1 MFYQAIEDMGYA
13 AINKIFLDFKKPWWT
28 ADIKGFQL
36 IWPKDSNAVVP
47 HNDVS
52 MKQWGRGWDSSVGT
66 VSSVVAG

>member
-1 MFYQAIEDMGYA
+1 MGYA

-36 IWPKDSNAVVP
+36 IWSKDSNAVLP

-52 MKQWGRGWDSSVGT
+52 MKQWGRQGLDS
-66 VSSVVAG
+66 